1 MRRSVK
7 KSLDRYIVLFPERG
21 HPVTNNNAERV
32 DSRFVLEKDR

>member
-1 MRRSVK
+1 M
-7 KSLDRYIVLFPERG
+7 LDRYIYVVIFPERC